1 MPEKRPFLE
10 DGSQYGISRSE
21 FRRMRKAQKSELML
35 QWFHENFEDPA
46 VRTPYE
52 SAEGGYQWIWGGPH
66 DAREELSSQFHG
78 VVSEALIEEIAEE
91 VERDGLTEWAPI
103 HTVED
108 WEDIDSSDE
117 PPSLDSF
124 LDEPSRRYGTPEDH
138 EARARARSAL
148 DQLRRALEKPRPI
161 GIGHNRPPT
170 EEEPEELKQLRP
182 AVAALSAELAKPN
195 PTITFVKR
203 WAKPLRDAIIA
214 SGKWGAKKLDKGVD
228 AGVKV
233 AGAGAAVWL
242 WGHSPALHN
251 AFNAIIHWLHVAAN
265 TLP

>member
-10 DGSQYGISRSE
+10 DGSQYGVSRSE

-78 VVSEALIEEIAEE
+78 LVSEALIEEVAEE
-91 VERDGLTEWAPI
+91 IERDGLTEWAPV

-117 PPSLDSF
+117 PLSLDDF
-124 LDEPSRRYGTPEDH
+124 LDEPSQRYGTPADL
-138 EARARARSAL
+138 EARARVRVALNRLQQAL
-148 DQLRRALEKPRPI
+148 DTPRTI
-161 GIGHNRPPT
+161 GIGHNRPP
-170 EEEPEELKQLRP
+170 EEPDEIKILRP
-182 AVAALSAELAKPN
+182 AIAELRTEFAKPN
-195 PTITFVKR
+195 PDIGFVKR
-203 WAKPLRDAIIA
+203 WAEPLRTALIA
-214 SGKWGAKKLDKGVD
+214 TAKWGARKIDKGVD
-228 AGVKV
+228 GAMTT
-233 AGAGAAVWL
+233 AGAVGVAWVWAHY
-242 WGHSPALHN
+242 GHLLNN
-251 AFNAIIHWLHVAAN
+251 AFNVIIHWLQIAAN
-265 TLP
+265 TPH